1 MTVPE
6 IRSKTESALRPVLG
20 QTPRNLT
27 TEKLA
32 ELLGVKP
39 DTIRRGFCVDGAYL
53 GLVPIKLPNGRLLWP
68 IS

>member
-39 DTIRRGFCVDGAYL
+39 TTIHRGLCTQGHYL
-53 GLVPIKLPNGRLLWP
+53 GLTPTKLSNGRLLWP